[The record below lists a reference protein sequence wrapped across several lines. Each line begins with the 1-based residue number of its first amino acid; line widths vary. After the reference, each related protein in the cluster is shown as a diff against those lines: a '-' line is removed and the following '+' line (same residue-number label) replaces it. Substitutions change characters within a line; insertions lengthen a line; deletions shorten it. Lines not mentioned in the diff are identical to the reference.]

1 MPTNDAR
8 LPRRATRKPAA
19 GQMTVASPYQRSSWG
34 TALYSAWKLYK
45 FAMCSLGHHAGT
57 FRT

>member
-19 GQMTVASPYQRSSWG
+19 AQTIIAPAG
-34 TALYSAWKLYK
+34 
-45 FAMCSLGHHAGT
+45 AMIV
-57 FRT
+57 